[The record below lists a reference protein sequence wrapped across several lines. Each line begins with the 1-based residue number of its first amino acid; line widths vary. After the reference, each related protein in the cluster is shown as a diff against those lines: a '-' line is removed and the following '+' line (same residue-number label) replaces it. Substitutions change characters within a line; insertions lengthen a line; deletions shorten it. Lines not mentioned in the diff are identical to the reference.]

1 MPLEIQ
7 PEIAAKQEK
16 DAWESL
22 VKLKVFPESAA
33 VGRQIAELNIP
44 EDTWIAVLRRDGHPM
59 RPGGSTVLQA
69 GDRLTVQSSGQSLEM
84 LRQLVE
90 KKEKEDAP
98 DRLES

>member
-1 MPLEIQ
+1 
-7 PEIAAKQEK
+7 
-16 DAWESL
+16 
-22 VKLKVFPESAA
+22 
-33 VGRQIAELNIP
+33 VGKQIAELNIP

-90 KKEKEDAP
+90 KKEKANVPEQLD
-98 DRLES
+98 S